1 MAFWLFGLVQGLGI
15 CMGGTSLIGFKDP
28 RLYGLELLK
37 GDCRSYSNGYSRK
50 QKGMLYR
57 FTVWGSGF
65 GVTIGFS
72 VQMVRL

>member
-37 GDCRSYSNGYSRK
+37 GDCRSCSNGYSRK
-50 QKGMLYR
+50 KKACYTGLR
-57 FTVWGSGF
+57 SG
-65 GVTIGFS
+65 
-72 VQMVRL
+72 VQGLGLL